1 MSVRGTSAIVWYA
14 LYRCG
19 TTARLYVE
27 VVAVVWTTRRRAAP
41 SAHAASV
48 RFSPAVHAVE
58 VVAVVFVVGWMF
70 TLQSQ
75 LTYLL
80 TPQNSDISEMTYYVS
95 RGT

>member
-19 TTARLYVE
+19 TTARLY
-27 VVAVVWTTRRRAAP
+27 
-41 SAHAASV
+41 
-48 RFSPAVHAVE
+48 VE

>member
-48 RFSPAVHAVE
+48 RLGPAVHAVE

-70 TLQSQ
+70 TLQSRPTQ
-75 LTYLL
+75 FSNNNNNNKQICIA
-80 TPQNSDISEMTYYVS
+80 P
-95 RGT
+95 